1 MQGPLREQARSHR
14 GAAGLVG
21 WCGGQSSMNLSGPFI
36 KRPVATMLLS
46 LAIMLLGG
54 VSFGLLPVSP
64 LPQMDFPVIV
74 VQASLPGASPEVMAS
89 TVATPL
95 ERSFGSI
102 AGVNTMSSRSSQG
115 STRVILQF
123 DLDRDINGAA
133 REVQAAINASRTLL
147 PSGMRSM
154 PTYKKVNP
162 SQAPIM
168 VLSLTSDVLEK
179 GQLYDLASTI
189 LSQSLS
195 QVQGVGEVQIGGS
208 SLPAVRI
215 ELEPQ
220 SLNQYGVAL
229 DDVRNTIANANV
241 RRPKGSVED
250 DQRLWQVQ
258 ANDQLEKA
266 KDYESLIIHYNG
278 GAALR
283 LKDVAKVS
291 DGVEDRYNSGF
302 FNDDAAVLLVIN
314 RQAGANIIE
323 TVNEIKAQLPALQ
336 AVLPASVKLNLAM
349 DRSPVIKATLHEAEM
364 TLLIAVALVI
374 LVVFLFLG
382 NFRASLIPTLAVPV
396 SLVGTFAVMYL
407 YGFSLNNLS
416 LMALILATGL
426 VVDDAIVVLENI
438 SRHID
443 EGVRPMRAAYLGAQ
457 EVGFTLLSMNVSL
470 VAVFLSILFMGGI
483 IESLFREFSITL
495 AAAIVVSL
503 VVSLTLTPMLC
514 ARWLKPHTPGQ
525 ENRLQRWSR
534 RANDWMVGKYATS
547 LDWVLRHKRLTLLS
561 LFVTIGVNIALYVVV
576 PKTFMPQQDTGQ
588 LIGFVRGDDGLS
600 FSVMQPKME
609 IFRRAVLKDEAV
621 ESVAGFI
628 GGNNGTNNAFM
639 LVRLKP
645 IKERSISAQKVIERL
660 RKEMPKVPGAQLML
674 MADQDLQFG
683 GGREQ
688 TTSQYS
694 YILQSGDL
702 GALREWYP
710 KVVTALK
717 ALPELTAI
725 DAREGRG
732 ARQVTLIVDR
742 DQAKRLGVDMDM
754 VTAVLNNAYS
764 QRQISTIYDS
774 LNQYQ
779 VVMEVN
785 PKYAQDPITLKQVQ
799 VITADGA
806 RIPLSTIA
814 HYENSLENDR
824 VSHEGQFASESIAF
838 DMAEGVTVE
847 QGGAAI
853 ERAIAKVGLPEDV
866 IAKMAGTADAFA
878 ATQKSQPWMI
888 LGALV
893 AVYLVLGVLYESY
906 IHPLTILSTLPSAGV
921 GALLSIYALGGEF
934 SLISLLGLF
943 LLIGVVKKNAILM
956 IDLALQLERSQGMAP
971 LESIRSAC
979 LQRLRP
985 ILMTTLAAILGALPL
1000 LMSRAEGAEMRQPL
1014 GLTIIGG
1021 LIFSQ
1026 VLTLYTTPVVYLYLD
1041 RLRHR
1046 FNKWRG
1052 VRTDAALET
1061 PL

>member
-1 MQGPLREQARSHR
+1 
-14 GAAGLVG
+14 
-21 WCGGQSSMNLSGPFI
+21 MNLSGPFI
-36 KRPVATMLLS
+36 RRPVATLLLS

-74 VQASLPGASPEVMAS
+74 VSASLPGASPEVMAS

-95 ERSFGSI
+95 ERSFGAI

-123 DLDRDINGAA
+123 DQDRDINGAA
-133 REVQAAINASRTLL
+133 REVQAAINASRNLL

-168 VLSLTSDVLEK
+168 VLSLTSDVLSK
-179 GQLYDLASTI
+179 GELYDLASTI

-195 QVQGVGEVQIGGS
+195 QVPGVGEVQIGGS

-220 SLNQYGVAL
+220 LLNQYGVSL
-229 DDVRNTIANANV
+229 DEVRNTIANANV
-241 RRPKGSVED
+241 RRPKGAVSDGE
-250 DQRLWQVQ
+250 RNWQIQ

-266 KDYESLIIHYNG
+266 KDYEPLIIRYQD

-283 LKDVAKVS
+283 LSHVAKVQDS
-291 DGVEDRYNSGF
+291 VEDRYNSGF
-302 FNDDAAVLLVIN
+302 FNNDAAVLLVVN

-323 TVNEIKAQLPALQ
+323 TVNAIKAQLPALQ

-396 SLVGTFAVMYL
+396 SLVGTFAIMYL

-443 EGVRPMRAAYLGAQ
+443 AGIAPMKAAYLGAK

-495 AAAIVVSL
+495 AASIVVSL

-514 ARWLKPHTPGQ
+514 ARWLKPHVPGT
-525 ENRLQRWSR
+525 ENAMQRWSNR
-534 RANDWMVGKYATS
+534 LNERMVNGYACS
-547 LDWVLRHKRLTLLS
+547 LDWVLRHKRLTLFS
-561 LFVTIGVNIALYVVV
+561 LLVTIGVNVALYVVV

-609 IFRRAVLKDEAV
+609 IFRKAVLADPAV

-628 GGNNGTNNAFM
+628 GGNGGTNNALM
-639 LVRLKP
+639 IVRLKP
-645 IKERSISAQKVIERL
+645 ISERKISAQKVIERL
-660 RKEMPKVPGAQLML
+660 RETLPKVPGGRLML

-688 TTSQYS
+688 TSSQYS

-702 GALREWYP
+702 SELRTWYP
-710 KVVTALK
+710 KVVEALK

-732 ARQVTLIVDR
+732 AQQVTLVVDR
-742 DQAKRLGVDMDM
+742 DQAKRLGVDMNM

-774 LNQYQ
+774 LNQYR

-785 PKYAQDPITLKQVQ
+785 PQYARDPETLNQVQ
-799 VITADGA
+799 VITADGQ

-814 HYENSLENDR
+814 HYENSLQDDR
-824 VSHEGQFASESIAF
+824 VEHEGQFASQTIAF
-838 DMAEGVTVE
+838 DLANGVSLE
-847 QGGAAI
+847 QGTAAI
-853 ERAIAKVGLPEDV
+853 ERAIAKLGLPEDV
-866 IAKMAGTADAFA
+866 IAKMAGTGDAFA
-878 ATQKSQPWMI
+878 ATQKSQPFMI

-893 AVYLVLGVLYESY
+893 AVYLVLGILYESY

-921 GALLSIYALGGEF
+921 GALLSIYLTGGEF

-956 IDLALQLERSQGMAP
+956 IDLALQLERHAGMSP
-971 LESIRSAC
+971 QESIRSAC

-985 ILMTTLAAILGALPL
+985 ILMTTLAALLGALPL
-1000 LMSRAEGAEMRQPL
+1000 MLSHAEGAEMRQPL

-1026 VLTLYTTPVVYLYLD
+1026 ILTLYTTPVVYLYLD
-1041 RLRHR
+1041 RVRHR
-1046 FNKWRG
+1046 FNQWRG

>member
-1 MQGPLREQARSHR
+1 
-14 GAAGLVG
+14 
-21 WCGGQSSMNLSGPFI
+21 MNLSGPFI

-46 LAIMLLGG
+46 FAIMLLGG

-74 VQASLPGASPEVMAS
+74 VQANLPGASPEVMAS

-95 ERSFGSI
+95 ERSFGAI

-133 REVQAAINASRTLL
+133 REVQAAINASRNLL

-168 VLSLTSDVLEK
+168 VLSLTSDVLKK

-195 QVQGVGEVQIGGS
+195 QVSGVGEVQIGGS

-215 ELEPQ
+215 ELEPHL
-220 SLNQYGVAL
+220 LNQYGVAL
-229 DDVRNTIANANV
+229 DDVRTAVADSNV

-250 DQRLWQVQ
+250 DQRMWQVQ

-266 KDYESLIIHYNG
+266 KDYETLIIRYQDG
-278 GAALR
+278 SVLR
-283 LKDVAKVS
+283 LKDVAKVTDS
-291 DGVEDRYNSGF
+291 VEDRYNSGF
-302 FNDDAAVLLVIN
+302 FNNDAAVLLVIN

-364 TLLIAVALVI
+364 TLLIAVALVV

-443 EGVRPMRAAYLGAQ
+443 EGVPPMKAAYQGAE

-495 AAAIVVSL
+495 AASIVVSL

-514 ARWLKPHTPGQ
+514 ARWLKPHVPGQ
-525 ENRLQRWSR
+525 ENRLQRWSQR
-534 RANDWMVGKYATS
+534 LNERMVRGYAIS
-547 LDWVLRHKRLTLLS
+547 LDWVLRHRRLTLLS
-561 LFVTIGVNIALYVVV
+561 LLVTIGVNVALYVVV

-600 FSVMQPKME
+600 FNVMQPKME

-621 ESVAGFI
+621 QSVAGFI

-645 IKERSISAQKVIERL
+645 IKERNISAQKVIERL

-694 YILQSGDL
+694 YILQSADL
-702 GALREWYP
+702 ASLRAWYP
-710 KVVTALK
+710 KVVAAFR

-725 DAREGRG
+725 DARDGGG
-732 ARQVTLIVDR
+732 AQQVTLVVDR
-742 DQAKRLGVDMDM
+742 DQAKRLGIDMDM

-785 PKYAQDPITLKQVQ
+785 PKYAQDPSTLEQVQ

-806 RIPLSTIA
+806 RVPLSAIA
-814 HYENSLENDR
+814 HYENSLEDDR
-824 VSHEGQFASESIAF
+824 VSHEGQFASEGISF

-847 QGGAAI
+847 QGTAAI
-853 ERAIAKVGLPEDV
+853 ERALAKLGMPEDV

-878 ATQKSQPWMI
+878 ATQKSQPFMI
-888 LGALV
+888 LGALL

-956 IDLALQLERSQGMAP
+956 IDLALQLERAGQTP

-979 LQRLRP
+979 LLRLRP

-1000 LMSRAEGAEMRQPL
+1000 LLGAAEGSEMRRPL

-1021 LIFSQ
+1021 LVFSQ

-1041 RLRHR
+1041 KLRHR
-1046 FNKWRG
+1046 FNRWRG

>member
-1 MQGPLREQARSHR
+1 
-14 GAAGLVG
+14 
-21 WCGGQSSMNLSGPFI
+21 MNLSGPFI

-95 ERSFGSI
+95 ERSFGAI

-133 REVQAAINASRTLL
+133 REVQAAINASRNLL

-266 KDYESLIIHYNG
+266 RDYESLIIHYNG

-382 NFRASLIPTLAVPV
+382 NLRASLIPTLAVPV

-443 EGVRPMRAAYLGAQ
+443 KGVRPMRAAYLGAQ

-503 VVSLTLTPMLC
+503 LVSLTLTPMLC

-525 ENRLQRWSR
+525 ENRLQRWSQR
-534 RANDWMVGKYATS
+534 TNDWMVGKYATS

-561 LFVTIGVNIALYVVV
+561 LFVTIGVNIALYIVV
-576 PKTFMPQQDTGQ
+576 PKTFLPQQDTGQ

-628 GGNNGTNNAFM
+628 GGSNGTNNAFM

-645 IKERSISAQKVIERL
+645 IKERNISAQKVIERL

-710 KVVTALK
+710 KVVTALR

-754 VTAVLNNAYS
+754 VTSVLNNAYS

-956 IDLALQLERSQGMAP
+956 IDLALQLERQQGMAP
-971 LESIRSAC
+971 LESIRNAC

-1000 LMSRAEGAEMRQPL
+1000 LLSRAEGAEMRQPL

-1041 RLRHR
+1041 KLRHR

>member
-1 MQGPLREQARSHR
+1 
-14 GAAGLVG
+14 
-21 WCGGQSSMNLSGPFI
+21 MNLSGPFI

-95 ERSFGSI
+95 ERSFGAI

-133 REVQAAINASRTLL
+133 REVQAAINASRNLL

-195 QVQGVGEVQIGGS
+195 QVRGVGEVQIGGS

-220 SLNQYGVAL
+220 ALNQYGVAL

-250 DQRLWQVQ
+250 GQRLWQVQ

-266 KDYESLIIHYNG
+266 KDYESLIIHYAD

-302 FNDDAAVLLVIN
+302 FNNDAAVLLVIN

-443 EGVRPMRAAYLGAQ
+443 EGVPPMKAAYLGAE

-483 IESLFREFSITL
+483 VESLFREFSITL
-495 AAAIVVSL
+495 AASIVVSL

-525 ENRLQRWSR
+525 ENRLQRWSQ
-534 RANDWMVGKYATS
+534 RANEWMVGKYATS
-547 LDWVLRHKRLTLLS
+547 LDWVLRHRRLTLLS
-561 LFVTIGVNIALYVVV
+561 LIVTVGVNIALYVVV

-609 IFRRAVLKDEAV
+609 TFRRAVLKDDAV
-621 ESVAGFI
+621 QSVAGFI
-628 GGNNGTNNAFM
+628 GGTNGTNNAFM

-645 IKERSISAQKVIERL
+645 IKERNISAQKVIERL

-688 TTSQYS
+688 TTAQYS

-702 GALREWYP
+702 GALRQWYP
-710 KVVTALK
+710 KVVAALK

-732 ARQVTLIVDR
+732 AQQVTLIVDR

-754 VTAVLNNAYS
+754 VTSVLNNAYS

-814 HYENSLENDR
+814 HYENSLEDDR

-847 QGGAAI
+847 QGSAAI
-853 ERAIAKVGLPEDV
+853 ERAVAKVGLPEDV

-956 IDLALQLERSQGMAP
+956 IDLALQLERQQGLAP

-1000 LMSRAEGAEMRQPL
+1000 LLGRAEGAEMRQPL

-1041 RLRHR
+1041 KLRHR

>member
-1 MQGPLREQARSHR
+1 
-14 GAAGLVG
+14 
-21 WCGGQSSMNLSGPFI
+21 MNLSGPFI

-54 VSFGLLPVSP
+54 VCFGLLPVSP

-95 ERSFGSI
+95 ERSFGAI

-133 REVQAAINASRTLL
+133 REVQAAINASRNLL

-220 SLNQYGVAL
+220 ALNQYGVAL

-250 DQRLWQVQ
+250 GQRLWQVQ

-443 EGVRPMRAAYLGAQ
+443 EGVPPMKAAYLGAQ

-495 AAAIVVSL
+495 AASIVVSL

-547 LDWVLRHKRLTLLS
+547 LDWVLRHRRLTLFS
-561 LFVTIGVNIALYVVV
+561 LFLTIGVNVALYVVV

-609 IFRRAVLKDEAV
+609 TFRRAVLKDEAV

-628 GGNNGTNNAFM
+628 GGTNGTNNAFM

-645 IKERSISAQKVIERL
+645 IKERNISAQKVIERL
-660 RKEMPKVPGAQLML
+660 RKEMPKVAGAQLML

-694 YILQSGDL
+694 YILQSADL
-702 GALREWYP
+702 GELRVWYP
-710 KVVTALK
+710 KVVAALK

-732 ARQVTLIVDR
+732 AQQVTLIVDR

-806 RIPLSTIA
+806 RIPLSAIA
-814 HYENSLENDR
+814 HYENSLEDDR
-824 VSHEGQFASESIAF
+824 VSHEGQFASESISF

-847 QGGAAI
+847 QGTAAI
-853 ERAIAKVGLPEDV
+853 ERAIARLGMPEDV
-866 IAKMAGTADAFA
+866 IVKMAGTADAFA

-906 IHPLTILSTLPSAGV
+906 VHPLTILSTLPSAGV

-956 IDLALQLERSQGMAP
+956 IDLALQLERHHGMAP

-1000 LMSRAEGAEMRQPL
+1000 LLSRAEGAEMRQPL

-1041 RLRHR
+1041 KLRHR

>member
-1 MQGPLREQARSHR
+1 
-14 GAAGLVG
+14 
-21 WCGGQSSMNLSGPFI
+21 MNLSGPFI

-95 ERSFGSI
+95 ERSFGAI

-133 REVQAAINASRTLL
+133 REVQAAINASRNLL

-220 SLNQYGVAL
+220 ALNQYGVAL
-229 DDVRNTIANANV
+229 DDVRTAIANANV
-241 RRPKGSVED
+241 RRPKGAVED
-250 DQRLWQVQ
+250 GERLWQIQ

-266 KDYESLIIHYNG
+266 KDYESLIIHYAD

-443 EGVRPMRAAYLGAQ
+443 EGVPPMKAAYLGAE

-495 AAAIVVSL
+495 AASIVVSL

-525 ENRLQRWSR
+525 ENRLQRVSR
-534 RANDWMVGKYATS
+534 RTNDWMVAKYATS
-547 LDWVLRHKRLTLLS
+547 LDWVLRHRRLTLLS
-561 LFVTIGVNIALYVVV
+561 LFVTIGVNIALYIVV

-600 FSVMQPKME
+600 FTVMQPKME
-609 IFRRAVLKDEAV
+609 VFRRAVLKDPAV

-628 GGNNGTNNAFM
+628 GGSNGTNNAFM

-645 IKERSISAQKVIERL
+645 IKERNISAQKVIERL

-694 YILQSGDL
+694 YILQSADL
-702 GALREWYP
+702 GSLREWYP

-732 ARQVTLIVDR
+732 AQQVTLIVDR
-742 DQAKRLGVDMDM
+742 DQAKRLGIDMNM
-754 VTAVLNNAYS
+754 VTSVLNNAYS

-785 PKYAQDPITLKQVQ
+785 QKYAQDPITLKQVQ

-806 RIPLSTIA
+806 RVPLSTIA
-814 HYENSLENDR
+814 HYENSLEDDR
-824 VSHEGQFASESIAF
+824 VSHEGQFASESISF

-847 QGGAAI
+847 QGTAAI
-853 ERAIAKVGLPEDV
+853 ERAIARLGMPEDV
-866 IAKMAGTADAFA
+866 IVKVAGTADAFA

-956 IDLALQLERSQGMAP
+956 IDLALQLERHQGLAP

-1000 LMSRAEGAEMRQPL
+1000 LLSRAEGAEMRQPL

-1041 RLRHR
+1041 KLRHR
-1046 FNKWRG
+1046 FNHWRG

>member
-1 MQGPLREQARSHR
+1 
-14 GAAGLVG
+14 
-21 WCGGQSSMNLSGPFI
+21 MNLSGPFI

-74 VQASLPGASPEVMAS
+74 VSASLPGASPEVMAS

-95 ERSFGSI
+95 ERSFGAI
-102 AGVNTMSSRSSQG
+102 AGVNTMSSNSSQG

-123 DLDRDINGAA
+123 DQDRDINGAA
-133 REVQAAINASRTLL
+133 REVQAAINASRNLL
-147 PSGMRSM
+147 PSGMKSM
-154 PTYKKVNP
+154 PTYKKINP

-168 VLSLTSDVLEK
+168 VLSLTSEVLSK

-195 QVQGVGEVQIGGS
+195 QVPGVGEVQIGGS

-220 SLNQYGVAL
+220 LLNQYGVSL

-241 RRPKGSVED
+241 RRPKGAVSDGE
-250 DQRLWQVQ
+250 RNWQIQ

-266 KDYESLIIHYNG
+266 KDYEPLIIRYQD

-283 LKDVAKVS
+283 LSHVAKVKDS
-291 DGVEDRYNSGF
+291 VEDRYNSGF
-302 FNDDAAVLLVIN
+302 FNNDAAVLLVVN

-323 TVNEIKAQLPALQ
+323 TVNAIKAQLPALQ
-336 AVLPASVKLNLAM
+336 AVLPASVQLNLAM

-382 NFRASLIPTLAVPV
+382 NLRASLIPTLAVPV
-396 SLVGTFAVMYL
+396 SLVGTFAIMYL

-443 EGVRPMRAAYLGAQ
+443 AGIAPMKAAYLGAK

-483 IESLFREFSITL
+483 VESLFREFSITL
-495 AAAIVVSL
+495 AASIVVSL

-514 ARWLKPHTPGQ
+514 ARWLKPHVPGT
-525 ENRLQRWSR
+525 ENAMQRWSIR
-534 RANDWMVGKYATS
+534 LNERMVSGYARS
-547 LDWVLRHKRLTLLS
+547 LDWVLRHKRLTLFS
-561 LFVTIGVNIALYVVV
+561 LLLTIGVNVALYVVV

-609 IFRRAVLKDEAV
+609 IFRKAVLADPAV

-628 GGNNGTNNAFM
+628 GGNGGTNNAFM
-639 LVRLKP
+639 IVRLKP
-645 IKERSISAQKVIERL
+645 ISERKVSAQKVIERL
-660 RKEMPKVPGAQLML
+660 RENMPKVPGGRLML

-683 GGREQ
+683 GGRDQ
-688 TTSQYS
+688 TSSQYS

-702 GALREWYP
+702 AQLRIWYP
-710 KVVTALK
+710 KVVAALK

-732 ARQVTLIVDR
+732 AQQVTLVVDR

-785 PKYAQDPITLKQVQ
+785 PKYAQDPETLNQVQ
-799 VITADGA
+799 VITADGQ

-814 HYENSLENDR
+814 HYENSLQNDR

-838 DMAEGVTVE
+838 DMAPGVTME
-847 QGGAAI
+847 QGTAAI
-853 ERAIAKVGLPEDV
+853 ERAIAKLGLPEEV
-866 IAKMAGTADAFA
+866 IAKMAGTGDAFA
-878 ATQKSQPWMI
+878 ATQKSQPFMI

-893 AVYLVLGVLYESY
+893 AVYLVLGILYESY

-921 GALLSIYALGGEF
+921 GALLSIYLTGGEF

-956 IDLALQLERSQGMAP
+956 IDLALQLERHSGLDPQ
-971 LESIRSAC
+971 ESIRSAC

-1000 LMSRAEGAEMRQPL
+1000 MLSSAEGAEMRQPL

-1026 VLTLYTTPVVYLYLD
+1026 ILTLYTTPVVYLYLD

>member
-1 MQGPLREQARSHR
+1 
-14 GAAGLVG
+14 
-21 WCGGQSSMNLSGPFI
+21 MNLSGPFI
-36 KRPVATMLLS
+36 KRPVATLLLS

-95 ERSFGSI
+95 ERSFGAIS
-102 AGVNTMSSRSSQG
+102 GVNTMSSRSSQG

-133 REVQAAINASRTLL
+133 REVQAAINASRNLL

-168 VLSLTSDVLEK
+168 VLSLTSEVLQK

-220 SLNQYGVAL
+220 ALNQYGVAL

-250 DQRLWQVQ
+250 GERLWQVQ

-266 KDYESLIIHYNG
+266 KDYESLIIHYAD

-443 EGVRPMRAAYLGAQ
+443 AGVRPMKAAYLGAQ

-503 VVSLTLTPMLC
+503 VVSLTLTPTLC

-525 ENRLQRWSR
+525 ENRLQRWSQR
-534 RANDWMVGKYATS
+534 TNEWMVGKYATS
-547 LDWVLRHKRLTLLS
+547 LDWVLRHRRLTLLS
-561 LFVTIGVNIALYVVV
+561 LLVTVGVNIALYVVV

-609 IFRRAVLKDEAV
+609 IFRRAVLKDDAV
-621 ESVAGFI
+621 QSVAGFI
-628 GGNNGTNNAFM
+628 GGSNGTNNAFM

-645 IKERSISAQKVIERL
+645 IQERGLSAQKVIERM

-694 YILQSGDL
+694 YIIQSADL
-702 GALREWYP
+702 SELRKWYP
-710 KVVTALK
+710 KVVAALR

-725 DAREGRG
+725 DAREGSG
-732 ARQVTLIVDR
+732 AQQVTLIVDR

-814 HYENSLENDR
+814 HYESSLEEDR
-824 VSHEGQFASESIAF
+824 VSHEGQFASESISF

-847 QGGAAI
+847 QGTAAI
-853 ERAIAKVGLPEDV
+853 ERSLAQLGMPEDV
-866 IAKMAGTADAFA
+866 IVKMAGTADAFA
-878 ATQKSQPWMI
+878 ATQKSQPFMI
-888 LGALV
+888 LGALL

-921 GALLSIYALGGEF
+921 GALLSIYVLGAEF

-956 IDLALQLERSQGMAP
+956 IDLALQLERHQGLGP

-1000 LMSRAEGAEMRQPL
+1000 LLGRAEGAEMRQPL

-1041 RLRHR
+1041 KLRHR
-1046 FNKWRG
+1046 FNRWRG

>member
-1 MQGPLREQARSHR
+1 
-14 GAAGLVG
+14 
-21 WCGGQSSMNLSGPFI
+21 MNLSGPFI
-36 KRPVATMLLS
+36 RRPVATMLLS
-46 LAIMLLGG
+46 FAIMLLGG
-54 VSFGLLPVSP
+54 VCFGLLPVSP

-74 VQASLPGASPEVMAS
+74 VQANLPGASPEVMAS

-95 ERSFGSI
+95 ERSFGAI

-133 REVQAAINASRTLL
+133 REVQAAINASRNLL

-195 QVQGVGEVQIGGS
+195 QVAGVGEVQIGGS

-220 SLNQYGVAL
+220 LLNQYGVAL
-229 DDVRNTIANANV
+229 DDVRTAIADSNV

-250 DQRLWQVQ
+250 DKRMWQVQ

-266 KDYESLIIHYNG
+266 KDYETLVIRYQDGSV
-278 GAALR
+278 LR

-291 DGVEDRYNSGF
+291 DSVEDRYNSGF

-323 TVNEIKAQLPALQ
+323 TVNEIKNQLPALQ

-364 TLLIAVALVI
+364 TLLIAVALVV

-443 EGVRPMRAAYLGAQ
+443 EGVPPMKAAYLGAE
-457 EVGFTLLSMNVSL
+457 EVGFTLLSMNASL

-483 IESLFREFSITL
+483 VESLFREFSITL

-514 ARWLKPHTPGQ
+514 ARWLKPHVPGQ
-525 ENRLQRWSR
+525 ENRLQRWSHGLNER
-534 RANDWMVGKYATS
+534 MVRGYARS
-547 LDWVLRHKRLTLLS
+547 LDWVLRHRRLTLLS
-561 LFVTIGVNIALYVVV
+561 LLVTIGVNIALYVVV

-600 FSVMQPKME
+600 FNVMQPKME

-621 ESVAGFI
+621 QSVAGFI

-645 IKERSISAQKVIERL
+645 IKERGISAQKVIERL

-694 YILQSGDL
+694 YILQSADL
-702 GALREWYP
+702 ASLRIWYP
-710 KVVTALK
+710 KVVAAFR

-725 DAREGRG
+725 DARDGGG
-732 ARQVTLIVDR
+732 AQQVTLIVDR
-742 DQAKRLGVDMDM
+742 DQAKRLGIDMDM
-754 VTAVLNNAYS
+754 VTSVLNNAYS

-785 PKYAQDPITLKQVQ
+785 PKYAQDPNTLEQVQ

-806 RIPLSTIA
+806 RVPLSAIA
-814 HYENSLENDR
+814 HYENSLEDDR
-824 VSHEGQFASESIAF
+824 VSHEGQFASEGISF

-847 QGGAAI
+847 QGTAAI
-853 ERAIAKVGLPEDV
+853 ERAIAKLGMPEDV

-878 ATQKSQPWMI
+878 ATQKSQPFMI
-888 LGALV
+888 LGALL

-921 GALLSIYALGGEF
+921 GALLSIYVLGSEF

-956 IDLALQLERSQGMAP
+956 IDLALQLERAGQTP

-979 LQRLRP
+979 LLRLRP

-1000 LMSRAEGAEMRQPL
+1000 LLGGAEGSEMRQPL

-1021 LIFSQ
+1021 LVFSQ

-1041 RLRHR
+1041 NLRHR
-1046 FNKWRG
+1046 FNRWRG

>member
-1 MQGPLREQARSHR
+1 
-14 GAAGLVG
+14 
-21 WCGGQSSMNLSGPFI
+21 MNLSGPFI

-443 EGVRPMRAAYLGAQ
+443 AGVRPMKAAYLGAE

-525 ENRLQRWSR
+525 ENRLQRWSQ
-534 RANDWMVGKYATS
+534 RANEWMVGKYATS

-561 LFVTIGVNIALYVVV
+561 LFVTIGVNIALYIVV
-576 PKTFMPQQDTGQ
+576 PKTFLPQQDTGQ

-645 IKERSISAQKVIERL
+645 IKERSLSAQKVIERL

-956 IDLALQLERSQGMAP
+956 IDLALQLERHQGMAP

-1000 LMSRAEGAEMRQPL
+1000 LLSRAEGAEMRQPL

-1041 RLRHR
+1041 QLRHR

>member
-1 MQGPLREQARSHR
+1 
-14 GAAGLVG
+14 
-21 WCGGQSSMNLSGPFI
+21 MNLSGPFI

-95 ERSFGSI
+95 ERSFGAI

-133 REVQAAINASRTLL
+133 REVQAAINASRNLL

-220 SLNQYGVAL
+220 ALNQYGVAL
-229 DDVRNTIANANV
+229 DDVRKTIADANV

-250 DQRLWQVQ
+250 GQRLWQIQ

-266 KDYESLIIHYNG
+266 KDYESLIIHYAD

-364 TLLIAVALVI
+364 TLLIAVALVV
-374 LVVFLFLG
+374 LVVYLFLG

-443 EGVRPMRAAYLGAQ
+443 EGVKPMQAAYLGAK

-470 VAVFLSILFMGGI
+470 VAVFLSILFMGGLV
-483 IESLFREFSITL
+483 ESLFREFSITL

-525 ENRLQRWSR
+525 ENRLQRWSHKT
-534 RANDWMVGKYATS
+534 NDWMVGKYATS
-547 LDWVLRHKRLTLLS
+547 LDWVLRHRRLTLFS
-561 LFVTIGVNIALYVVV
+561 LLLTVGVNVALYVVV
-576 PKTFMPQQDTGQ
+576 PKTFLPQQDTGQ

-600 FSVMQPKME
+600 FNVMQPKME
-609 IFRRAVLKDEAV
+609 TFRRAVLKDEAV

-639 LVRLKP
+639 IVRLKP
-645 IKERSISAQKVIERL
+645 IKERQLSAQKVIERL

-688 TTSQYS
+688 TSSQYT

-702 GALREWYP
+702 AELRKWFP
-710 KVVTALK
+710 KVVSALR

-725 DAREGRG
+725 DAREGAG
-732 ARQVTLIVDR
+732 AQQVTLIVDR
-742 DQAKRLGVDMDM
+742 DQAKRLGVDMNM

-785 PKYAQDPITLKQVQ
+785 PKYAQDPVTLKQVE

-806 RIPLSTIA
+806 RVPLSTFA

-824 VSHEGQFASESIAF
+824 VSHEGQFASESISF

-847 QGGAAI
+847 QGSAAI

-878 ATQKSQPWMI
+878 ATQKSQPFMI
-888 LGALV
+888 LGALL

-934 SLISLLGLF
+934 SLISLLGIF

-956 IDLALQLERSQGMAP
+956 IDLALQLERHEGLSP

-1000 LMSRAEGAEMRQPL
+1000 LLGRAEGAEMRQPL

-1021 LIFSQ
+1021 LVFSQ

-1041 RLRHR
+1041 KLRHR

>member
-1 MQGPLREQARSHR
+1 
-14 GAAGLVG
+14 
-21 WCGGQSSMNLSGPFI
+21 MNLSGPFI
-36 KRPVATMLLS
+36 RRPVATLLLS

-74 VQASLPGASPEVMAS
+74 VSASLPGASPEVMAS

-95 ERSFGSI
+95 ERSFGAI

-123 DLDRDINGAA
+123 DQDRDINGAA
-133 REVQAAINASRTLL
+133 REVQAAINASRNLL

-168 VLSLTSDVLEK
+168 VLSLTSDVLSK
-179 GQLYDLASTI
+179 GELYDLASTI

-195 QVQGVGEVQIGGS
+195 QVPGVGEVQIGGS

-220 SLNQYGVAL
+220 LLNQYGVSL
-229 DDVRNTIANANV
+229 DEVRNTIANANV
-241 RRPKGSVED
+241 RRPKGAVSDGE
-250 DQRLWQVQ
+250 RNWQIQ

-266 KDYESLIIHYNG
+266 KDYEPLIIRYQD

-283 LKDVAKVS
+283 LSHVAKVQDS
-291 DGVEDRYNSGF
+291 VEDRYNSGF
-302 FNDDAAVLLVIN
+302 FNNDAAVLLVVN

-323 TVNEIKAQLPALQ
+323 TVNAIKAQLPALQ
-336 AVLPASVKLNLAM
+336 AALPASVKLNLAM

-396 SLVGTFAVMYL
+396 SLVGTFAIMYL

-443 EGVRPMRAAYLGAQ
+443 AGIAPMKAAYLGAK

-495 AAAIVVSL
+495 AASIVVSL

-514 ARWLKPHTPGQ
+514 ARWLKPHVPGT
-525 ENRLQRWSR
+525 ENAMQRWSNR
-534 RANDWMVGKYATS
+534 LNERMVNGYARS
-547 LDWVLRHKRLTLLS
+547 LDWVLRHKRLTLFS
-561 LFVTIGVNIALYVVV
+561 LLVTIGVNVALYVVV

-609 IFRRAVLKDEAV
+609 IFRKAVLADPAV

-628 GGNNGTNNAFM
+628 GGNGGTNNALM
-639 LVRLKP
+639 IVRLKP
-645 IKERSISAQKVIERL
+645 ISERKISAQKVIERL
-660 RKEMPKVPGAQLML
+660 RETLPKVPGGRLML

-688 TTSQYS
+688 TSSQYS

-702 GALREWYP
+702 SELRTWYP
-710 KVVTALK
+710 KVVEALK

-732 ARQVTLIVDR
+732 AQQVTLVVDR
-742 DQAKRLGVDMDM
+742 DQAKRLGVDMNM

-774 LNQYQ
+774 LNQYR

-785 PKYAQDPITLKQVQ
+785 PQYARDPETLNQVQ
-799 VITADGA
+799 VITADGQ

-814 HYENSLENDR
+814 HYENSLQDDR
-824 VSHEGQFASESIAF
+824 VEHEGQFASETIAF
-838 DMAEGVTVE
+838 DLANGVSLE
-847 QGGAAI
+847 QGTAAI
-853 ERAIAKVGLPEDV
+853 ERAIAKLGLPEDV
-866 IAKMAGTADAFA
+866 IAKMAGTGDAFA
-878 ATQKSQPWMI
+878 ATQKSQPFMI

-893 AVYLVLGVLYESY
+893 AVYLVLGILYESY

-921 GALLSIYALGGEF
+921 GALLSIYLTGGEF

-956 IDLALQLERSQGMAP
+956 IDLALQLERHAGMSP
-971 LESIRSAC
+971 QESIRSAC

-985 ILMTTLAAILGALPL
+985 ILMTTLAALLGALPL
-1000 LMSRAEGAEMRQPL
+1000 MLSHAEGAEMRQPL

-1026 VLTLYTTPVVYLYLD
+1026 ILTLYTTPVVYLYLD
-1041 RLRHR
+1041 RVRHR
-1046 FNKWRG
+1046 FNQWRG

>member
-1 MQGPLREQARSHR
+1 
-14 GAAGLVG
+14 
-21 WCGGQSSMNLSGPFI
+21 MNLSGPFI

-74 VQASLPGASPEVMAS
+74 VSASLPGASPEVMAS

-95 ERSFGSI
+95 ERAFGAI
-102 AGVNTMSSRSSQG
+102 AGVNTMSSNSSQG

-123 DLDRDINGAA
+123 DQDRDINGAA
-133 REVQAAINASRTLL
+133 REVQAAINASRNLL
-147 PSGMRSM
+147 PSGMKSM
-154 PTYKKVNP
+154 PTYKKINP

-168 VLSLTSDVLEK
+168 VLSLTSEVLSK

-195 QVQGVGEVQIGGS
+195 QVPGVGEVQIGGS

-220 SLNQYGVAL
+220 LLNQYGVSL
-229 DDVRNTIANANV
+229 DDVRSTIANANV
-241 RRPKGSVED
+241 RRPKGAVSDGE
-250 DQRLWQVQ
+250 RNWQIQ
-258 ANDQLEKA
+258 ANDQLEQA
-266 KDYESLIIHYNG
+266 KDYEPLIIRYQD

-283 LKDVAKVS
+283 LSHVAKVKDS
-291 DGVEDRYNSGF
+291 VEDRYNSGF
-302 FNDDAAVLLVIN
+302 FNNDAAVLLVVN

-323 TVNEIKAQLPALQ
+323 TVNAIKAQLPALQ
-336 AVLPASVKLNLAM
+336 AVLPASVQLNLAM

-396 SLVGTFAVMYL
+396 SLVGTFAIMYL

-443 EGVRPMRAAYLGAQ
+443 AGIAPMKAAMLGAK

-483 IESLFREFSITL
+483 VESLFREFSITL
-495 AAAIVVSL
+495 AASIIVSL

-514 ARWLKPHTPGQ
+514 ARWLKPHVPGT
-525 ENRLQRWSR
+525 ENAMQRWSIR
-534 RANDWMVGKYATS
+534 LNQRMVSGYARS

-561 LFVTIGVNIALYVVV
+561 LLVTIGVNVALYVVV

-609 IFRRAVLKDEAV
+609 IFRKAVLADPAV

-628 GGNNGTNNAFM
+628 GGNGGTNNAFM
-639 LVRLKP
+639 IVRLKP
-645 IKERSISAQKVIERL
+645 ISERKVSAQKVIERL
-660 RKEMPKVPGAQLML
+660 RENMPKVPGGRLML

-683 GGREQ
+683 GGRDQ
-688 TTSQYS
+688 TSSQYS

-702 GALREWYP
+702 GELRTWYP
-710 KVVTALK
+710 KVVAAFK

-732 ARQVTLIVDR
+732 AQQVTLVVDR

-785 PKYAQDPITLKQVQ
+785 PKYAQDPETLNQVQ
-799 VITADGA
+799 VITVDGQ
-806 RIPLSTIA
+806 RIPLSAIA
-814 HYENSLENDR
+814 HYENSLQNDR

-838 DMAEGVTVE
+838 DLAPGVTLE
-847 QGGAAI
+847 QGTAAI
-853 ERAIAKVGLPEDV
+853 ERAVAKLGLPEEV
-866 IAKMAGTADAFA
+866 IVKMAGTGDAFA
-878 ATQKSQPWMI
+878 ATQKSQPFMI

-893 AVYLVLGVLYESY
+893 AVYLVLGILYESY

-921 GALLSIYALGGEF
+921 GALLSIYLTGGEF

-956 IDLALQLERSQGMAP
+956 IDLALQLERHSGLDPQA
-971 LESIRSAC
+971 SIRSAC

-1000 LMSRAEGAEMRQPL
+1000 MLSSAEGAEMRQPL

-1021 LIFSQ
+1021 VVFSQ
-1026 VLTLYTTPVVYLYLD
+1026 ILTLYTTPVVYLYLD

>member
-1 MQGPLREQARSHR
+1 
-14 GAAGLVG
+14 
-21 WCGGQSSMNLSGPFI
+21 MNLSGPFI

-95 ERSFGSI
+95 ERSFGAI

-133 REVQAAINASRTLL
+133 REVQAAINASRNLL

-220 SLNQYGVAL
+220 ALNQYGVAL

-443 EGVRPMRAAYLGAQ
+443 EGVRPMKAAYLGAQ

-503 VVSLTLTPMLC
+503 LVSLTLTPMLC

-561 LFVTIGVNIALYVVV
+561 LFVTIGVNIALYIVV
-576 PKTFMPQQDTGQ
+576 PKTFLPQQDTGQ

-628 GGNNGTNNAFM
+628 GGSNGTNNAFM

-645 IKERSISAQKVIERL
+645 IKERNISAQKVIERL

-710 KVVTALK
+710 KVVTALR

-742 DQAKRLGVDMDM
+742 DQAKRLGVDMEM

-853 ERAIAKVGLPEDV
+853 ERAIAKVGLPEEV

-956 IDLALQLERSQGMAP
+956 IDLALQLERHQGMAP

-1000 LMSRAEGAEMRQPL
+1000 LLSRAEGAEMRQPL

-1041 RLRHR
+1041 KLRHR

>member
-1 MQGPLREQARSHR
+1 
-14 GAAGLVG
+14 
-21 WCGGQSSMNLSGPFI
+21 MNLSGPFI
-36 KRPVATMLLS
+36 KRPVATLLLS

-95 ERSFGSI
+95 ERSFGAI

-133 REVQAAINASRTLL
+133 REVQAAINASRNLL

-220 SLNQYGVAL
+220 ALNQYGVAL

-250 DQRLWQVQ
+250 GQRLWQVQ

-266 KDYESLIIHYNG
+266 KDYESLIIHYAD

-443 EGVRPMRAAYLGAQ
+443 EGVPPMKAAYLGAQ

-483 IESLFREFSITL
+483 VESLFREFSITL
-495 AAAIVVSL
+495 AASIVVSL
-503 VVSLTLTPMLC
+503 LVSLTLTPMLC

-525 ENRLQRWSR
+525 ENRLQRWSQ
-534 RANDWMVGKYATS
+534 RANAWMVGKYATS
-547 LDWVLRHKRLTLLS
+547 LDWVLRHRLLTLLS
-561 LFVTIGVNIALYVVV
+561 LFVTVGVNIALYVVV

-600 FSVMQPKME
+600 FTVMQPKME
-609 IFRRAVLKDEAV
+609 IFRREVLKDPAV

-645 IKERSISAQKVIERL
+645 IKERNLSAQKVIERL

-702 GALREWYP
+702 GELREWYP

-732 ARQVTLIVDR
+732 AQQVTLIVDR

-754 VTAVLNNAYS
+754 VTSVLNNAYS

-785 PKYAQDPITLKQVQ
+785 PKYAQDPITLNQVQ

-814 HYENSLENDR
+814 HYENSLEDDR

-847 QGGAAI
+847 QGTAAI
-853 ERAIAKVGLPEDV
+853 ERAIARVGLPEAV
-866 IAKMAGTADAFA
+866 IAKMSGTADAFA

-956 IDLALQLERSQGMAP
+956 IDLALQLERHQGLEP

-1000 LMSRAEGAEMRQPL
+1000 LLGRAEGAEMRQPL

-1041 RLRHR
+1041 KLRHR
-1046 FNKWRG
+1046 FNHWRG

>member
-1 MQGPLREQARSHR
+1 
-14 GAAGLVG
+14 
-21 WCGGQSSMNLSGPFI
+21 MNLSGPFI

-46 LAIMLLGG
+46 LAIILLGG

-95 ERSFGSI
+95 ERSFGAI

-133 REVQAAINASRTLL
+133 REVQAAINASRNLL

-220 SLNQYGVAL
+220 ALNQYGVAL

-250 DQRLWQVQ
+250 SQRLWQVQ

-266 KDYESLIIHYNG
+266 KDYESLIIHYAD

-443 EGVRPMRAAYLGAQ
+443 KGVPPMKAAYLGAQ

-503 VVSLTLTPMLC
+503 LVSLTLTPMLC

-525 ENRLQRWSR
+525 ENRLQRWSQR
-534 RANDWMVGKYATS
+534 TNEWMVGKYATS
-547 LDWVLRHKRLTLLS
+547 LDWVLRHRRLTLLS

-576 PKTFMPQQDTGQ
+576 PKTFLPQQDTGQ

-621 ESVAGFI
+621 QSVAGFI

-645 IKERSISAQKVIERL
+645 IKERNVSAQKVIERL

-732 ARQVTLIVDR
+732 AQQVTLIVDR

-785 PKYAQDPITLKQVQ
+785 PKYAQDPVTLKQVQ

-814 HYENSLENDR
+814 HYENSLEDDR

-847 QGGAAI
+847 QGSAAI

-921 GALLSIYALGGEF
+921 GALLSIYVLGGEF

-956 IDLALQLERSQGMAP
+956 IDLALQLERHQGLAP

-1000 LMSRAEGAEMRQPL
+1000 LLSRAEGAEMRQPL

-1021 LIFSQ
+1021 LVFSQ

-1041 RLRHR
+1041 KLRHR
-1046 FNKWRG
+1046 FNHWRG

>member
-1 MQGPLREQARSHR
+1 
-14 GAAGLVG
+14 
-21 WCGGQSSMNLSGPFI
+21 
-36 KRPVATMLLS
+36 
-46 LAIMLLGG
+46 
-54 VSFGLLPVSP
+54 
-64 LPQMDFPVIV
+64 VIV

-95 ERSFGSI
+95 ERSFGAI

-133 REVQAAINASRTLL
+133 REVQAAINASRNLL

-220 SLNQYGVAL
+220 ALNQYGVAL

-266 KDYESLIIHYNG
+266 KDYESLIIHYAD

-302 FNDDAAVLLVIN
+302 FNDDSAVLLVIN

-443 EGVRPMRAAYLGAQ
+443 AGVRPMKAAYLGAQ

-525 ENRLQRWSR
+525 ENRLQRWSQQ
-534 RANDWMVGKYATS
+534 ANEWMVGKYATS
-547 LDWVLRHKRLTLLS
+547 LDWVLRHRRLTLLS

-576 PKTFMPQQDTGQ
+576 PKVFLPQQDTGQ

-609 IFRRAVLKDEAV
+609 TFRRAVLKDEAV

-628 GGNNGTNNAFM
+628 GGSNGTNNAFM

-645 IKERSISAQKVIERL
+645 IKERSLSAQKVIERL
-660 RKEMPKVPGAQLML
+660 RKEMPKVAGAQLML

-688 TTSQYS
+688 TSSQYS

-710 KVVTALK
+710 KVLAALK

-732 ARQVTLIVDR
+732 AQQVKLIVDR
-742 DQAKRLGVDMDM
+742 DQAKRLGVDMAM
-754 VTAVLNNAYS
+754 VTAVLNNAYA

-814 HYENSLENDR
+814 HYENSLADDR

-847 QGGAAI
+847 QGSAAI
-853 ERAIAKVGLPEDV
+853 ERAIALVGLPEDV

-956 IDLALQLERSQGMAP
+956 IDLALQLERHQGMAP

-1000 LMSRAEGAEMRQPL
+1000 LLSRAEGAEMRQPL

-1041 RLRHR
+1041 KLRHR
-1046 FNKWRG
+1046 FNHWRG